1 MPNKTLCPKCHGQRT
16 VSCLE
21 CHGSGKK
28 SIMAIPF
35 GDCKEC
41 GGTGRRRCDVCG
53 GMGEVENEQPYLK
66 RKSY

>member
-41 GGTGRRRCDVCG
+41 GGTGDAAV
-53 GMGEVENEQPYLK
+53 MFVVAWV
-66 RKSY
+66 KSKMSSLT